1 MNLINLFFLSSD
13 TWVHHRFPQGGRTS
27 TGICWK
33 GFFLFREMFGNRR
46 KHRVPVGLSLG
57 CEVKPS
63 PCACQVW
70 NAISDHII
78 ADPLL
83 HFIDL
88 VCETLQYYLIALA
101 FKILFDLDGFWVF
114 FRGRCRAN

>member
-1 MNLINLFFLSSD
+1 
-13 TWVHHRFPQGGRTS
+13 
-27 TGICWK
+27 
-33 GFFLFREMFGNRR
+33 
-46 KHRVPVGLSLG
+46 
-57 CEVKPS
+57 
-63 PCACQVW
+63 
-70 NAISDHII
+70 
-78 ADPLL
+78 LL